1 MCLLLALF
9 GNSFLILIYPSTTFG
24 DTRGERALFD
34 VVSTW
39 CYIISRNFN
48 DPSCQKV
55 RCIR

>member
-24 DTRGERALFD
+24 DTGGESTFD

-39 CYIISRNFN
+39 CYIIS
-48 DPSCQKV
+48 
-55 RCIR
+55 